1 MSSDR
6 KKLFSLALATVVAS
20 LAVSGQTNPP
30 EKDFSS
36 LISEIDKQVSAPE
49 KSGKGEGLRPPK
61 GLIRPSFWERY
72 QLWFFAGAGVL
83 VAATCGLIWYVRRPF
98 PEPAI
103 PAELQARRDLEA
115 AAREPDPGI
124 LLSHL
129 SRILRR
135 YITQAFGL
143 PQEELTTRE
152 FAALLQNHSTIPEEL
167 AKNLTTFLQ
176 RCDERKFAPSPPDQP
191 TDPVAAALDL
201 IDKSE
206 KRLEQQRTAPGP
218 TR

>member
-6 KKLFSLALATVVAS
+6 KKLFSLALAAVVAG
-20 LAVSGQTNPP
+20 LAASGQTNPP
-30 EKDFSS
+30 EKAFSN

-61 GLIRPSFWERY
+61 GLIQPSFWERY

-98 PEPAI
+98 PEPVI
-103 PAELQARRDLEA
+103 SAELQARRDLEA

-152 FAALLQNHSTIPEEL
+152 FAALLRIHPRIPEEL
-167 AKNLTTFLQ
+167 AKTLTTFLQ
-176 RCDERKFAPSPPDQP
+176 RCDERKFSPAPPDQP
-191 TDPVAAALDL
+191 ADPVAAALEL
-201 IDKSE
+201 IDTSE
-206 KRLEQQRTAPGP
+206 KWLVQQRTAPGK
-218 TR
+218 TQ